1 MEKFYRNKEWLAGK
15 YTDEKLSI
23 PQISDLCKSGLR
35 TIHKYL
41 VRYNIPRRSY
51 AESVHLKKGNHCKL
65 NKNDINWIQGE
76 LLGDGSLGS
85 RCNYSACVNYSSK
98 YSEYI
103 DYISNKL
110 KEFGVKQSGKILK
123 RVGGFKSFIYR
134 YTSLNYEELK
144 PLREKWYPYPKEKKI
159 VPKDIELTPVTVR
172 QWFIGD
178 GCLLKAKSYPQIVFC
193 TENFPTYDVEFLISK
208 LKEIGIESTRWLSS
222 NRLHIMSCSI
232 KDFYS
237 YIGSCPVECY
247 KYKWRAA

>member
-1 MEKFYRNKEWLAGK
+1 MEKFYRDKEWLAKK
-15 YTDEKLSI
+15 YIDEQLSI

-41 VRYNIPRRSY
+41 VRYNIPRRSP

-76 LLGDGSLGS
+76 LLGDGYLSS
-85 RCNYSACVNYSSK
+85 RCNYSACVGYSSK

-110 KEFGVKQSGKILK
+110 KGFGVKQSGKILK
-123 RVGGFKSFIYR
+123 RVGGFKSFVYK
-134 YTSLNYEELK
+134 YTSLNYEELYSLYK
-144 PLREKWYPYPKEKKI
+144 SWYPEGKKI
-159 VPKDIELTPVTVR
+159 VPRNIELSPVTIR

-193 TENFPTYDVEFLISK
+193 TESFPTCDVEFLISK
-208 LKEIGIESTRWLSS
+208 LGEIGIESTRWLSS
-222 NRLHIMSCSI
+222 NRLHINSRSLA
-232 KDFYS
+232 DFFS

-247 KYKWRAA
+247 KYKWRTK